1 MTPDIERLR
10 RFALIAALALIF
22 YAAAG
27 VELDR
32 EAKFSLLG
40 LPFIVRRPDLIF
52 LGLMLASTYALAR
65 FYFYGVMLKYSPQRR
80 RADLFREM
88 RGYGAY
94 GTFAGFVFF
103 APPTYSTTP
112 SITNRDE
119 VEIRLKEIVD
129 AFPKVGKFRARGK
142 IEGYQASDD
151 DGEPYTVYYA
161 EITIPL
167 ACRVSAFIEDID
179 YTMPIWLNIGALALS
194 VATLWR

>member
-88 RGYGAY
+88 HGYGAY
-94 GTFAGFVFF
+94 RTFAGFVFF

-119 VEIRLKEIVD
+119 V
-129 AFPKVGKFRARGK
+129 
-142 IEGYQASDD
+142 
-151 DGEPYTVYYA
+151 
-161 EITIPL
+161 
-167 ACRVSAFIEDID
+167 
-179 YTMPIWLNIGALALS
+179 
-194 VATLWR
+194 